1 MTGVYVHIP
10 FCLRKCLYCSFNSYS
25 GMEEYFDRY
34 ADALLR
40 EAEEY
45 EKQEAATIYFGG
57 GTPTC
62 LPCDTLMKI
71 VKGLSA
77 RFPCSGEVTV
87 EANPATVTKS
97 DLLKFVNAGINRI
110 SIGIQSFDSGE
121 LLSLGRLH
129 TSKDAEEAVLW
140 AYEAGF
146 RNISGDLMF
155 AIPNQTMESLE
166 NTLEKMCSLPVTHI
180 SAYSLSVD
188 EGTPFYDMK
197 LSLPDEETERQMYY
211 RITEMLGNKGF
222 EHYEISN
229 YAIKGFRSV
238 HNTSYWAGREYIG
251 LGAGAHSYFG
261 GERYSNTADI
271 MKYINCPSKK
281 ENVTVIDDRE
291 KRKEHYIL
299 GLRLL
304 DGTEDIGHENVP
316 VLIKQGLLER
326 RGSKIRL
333 TKKGLDLANYV
344 FRELI

>member
-40 EAEEY
+40 EAEKY

-62 LPCDTLMKI
+62 LPCGTLIKI
-71 VKGLSA
+71 IKGVSA
-77 RFPCSGEVTV
+77 RFPCSGEITV

-97 DLLKFVNAGINRI
+97 DLLKLREAGINRI

-121 LLSLGRLH
+121 LLALGRLH
-129 TSKDAEEAVLW
+129 TPEDAREAVLW

-155 AIPNQTMESLE
+155 AIPNQTMESLC
-166 NTLEKMCSLPVTHI
+166 NSLKIMCSLPVTHI

-188 EGTPFYDMK
+188 DGTPFYDMK

-211 RITEMLGNKGF
+211 RITEMLGDKGF

-229 YAIKGFRSV
+229 YAKKGFRSV
-238 HNTSYWAGREYIG
+238 HNTGYWTGREYIG

-261 GERYSNTADI
+261 GERYSNASDI
-271 MKYINCPSKK
+271 RQYINNPGEK
-281 ENVTVIDDRE
+281 ENVTVIDEAE
-291 KRKEHYIL
+291 KRREHYIL
-299 GLRLL
+299 SLRLL
-304 DGTEDIGHENVP
+304 DGTEDIGHKNVP
-316 VLIKQGLLER
+316 VLIKHGLLER
-326 RGSKIRL
+326 QGSRVRL
-333 TKKGLDLANYV
+333 TKKGIDLANYV
-344 FRELI
+344 FRELM